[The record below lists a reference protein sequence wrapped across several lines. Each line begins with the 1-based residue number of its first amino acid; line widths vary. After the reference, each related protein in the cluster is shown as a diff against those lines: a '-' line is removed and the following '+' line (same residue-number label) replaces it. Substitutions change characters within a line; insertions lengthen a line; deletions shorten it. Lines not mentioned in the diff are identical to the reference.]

1 MLIEYFPLAKN
12 HKSAHQSAILD
23 RKTLI
28 EFTKDL
34 KADNKVDIQTKR
46 AIYLQI
52 LCVNRPINT
61 VLAEWKEIDLKEGI
75 WTIKADK
82 MKMDEEHII
91 PLSKQAI
98 DIFE

>member
-1 MLIEYFPLAKN
+1 M
-12 HKSAHQSAILD
+12 
-23 RKTLI
+23 
-28 EFTKDL
+28 
-34 KADNKVDIQTKR
+34 DIQTKR

-61 VLAEWKEIDLKEGI
+61 VSAEWEEIDLKEGI

-82 MKMDEEHII
+82 MKMEKEHIM

-98 DIFE
+98 AIFKE